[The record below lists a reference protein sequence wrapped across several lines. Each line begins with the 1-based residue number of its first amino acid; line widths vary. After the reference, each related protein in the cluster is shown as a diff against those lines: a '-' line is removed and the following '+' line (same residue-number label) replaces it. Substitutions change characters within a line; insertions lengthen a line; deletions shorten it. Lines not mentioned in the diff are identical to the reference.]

1 MKLFIILVD
10 AFFTSAILYH
20 YPRLKLTTSGMRKR
34 FGQSIQPDS
43 KVQVKQRAETLAKVQ
58 GSSVFTEPIKT
69 EARITLQKC
78 YKYMFNDF
86 DTYNLSAHELSLIVN
101 SPLKALTKPG
111 SATDRLINDSGL
123 FTISQLVDSTLSR
136 GKINKIIKIIPLTLQ
151 PLLLDEYEYQIPNF
165 IMSINSNLTTMISCK
180 SFQLEYSLR
189 HAFKKVQIYSVA
201 EKYGL
206 ENDTEVERITWSNIW
221 KIKNPRV
228 QSVRF

>member
-1 MKLFIILVD
+1 MESIILFENGALLPIGKTKLFIILVD

-101 SPLKALTKPG
+101 SPLK
-111 SATDRLINDSGL
+111 D
-123 FTISQLVDSTLSR
+123 
-136 GKINKIIKIIPLTLQ
+136 
-151 PLLLDEYEYQIPNF
+151 
-165 IMSINSNLTTMISCK
+165 
-180 SFQLEYSLR
+180 
-189 HAFKKVQIYSVA
+189 
-201 EKYGL
+201 
-206 ENDTEVERITWSNIW
+206 
-221 KIKNPRV
+221 
-228 QSVRF
+228 